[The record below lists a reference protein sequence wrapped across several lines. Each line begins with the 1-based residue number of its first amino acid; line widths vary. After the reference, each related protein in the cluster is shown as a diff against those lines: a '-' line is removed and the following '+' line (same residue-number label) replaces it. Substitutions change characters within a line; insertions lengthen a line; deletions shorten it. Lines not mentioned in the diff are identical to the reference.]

1 MPQQQGEVEYG
12 HSGSHPELEQ
22 FPSRLEEAINGRS
35 VRTFAR
41 TSGVSET
48 GLRKYLDGK
57 STPNLE
63 RLISIAKASAVT
75 VQWLATGTGPKHP
88 GDADPDA
95 FSEETPM
102 ERYKR
107 SEAAFKAVLEAV
119 GWDAP
124 VLIREAVRTSM
135 YAHGLT
141 VDGAI
146 YILDMCRKQQEAE

>member
-1 MPQQQGEVEYG
+1 
-12 HSGSHPELEQ
+12 
-22 FPSRLEEAINGRS
+22 
-35 VRTFAR
+35 
-41 TSGVSET
+41 
-48 GLRKYLDGK
+48 
-57 STPNLE
+57 
-63 RLISIAKASAVT
+63 
-75 VQWLATGTGPKHP
+75 
-88 GDADPDA
+88 
-95 FSEETPM
+95 M

-146 YILDMCRKQQEAE
+146 YILDMCRKQQETE